1 MTMDLGK
8 LFGRGIAL
16 PPGVGSDGRVRWSE
30 GEDNIR
36 DAIQIILLTE
46 PGERLMLPDFGAG
59 LGRFLFEPNTV
70 STRRAIGEQI
80 SSALRRWEPRII
92 LENVEVEEH
101 PDALEAAVAT
111 IAYRLVSTDTLERV
125 SIEVRL
131 AGS

>member
-1 MTMDLGK
+1 MLNVGK

-16 PPGVGSDGRVRWSE
+16 PPGVGNDGRVRWSE

-46 PGERLMLPDFGAG
+46 PGERLMLPEFGAG

-80 SSALRRWEPRII
+80 GAALRRWEPRII
-92 LENVEVEEH
+92 LEAVEVEEH
-101 PDALEAAVAT
+101 PDRPDAALAT
-111 IAYRLVSTDTLERV
+111 IAYRLVSTHAPEQL
-125 SIEVRL
+125 SLEVRL

>member
-1 MTMDLGK
+1 MDLGK
-8 LFGRGIAL
+8 LFGRGIGL

-80 SSALRRWEPRII
+80 ASALRRWEPRII
-92 LENVEVEEH
+92 LEAVDVEEH
-101 PDALEAAVAT
+101 PDAPDVAIAT
-111 IAYRLVSTDTLERV
+111 IAYRLVSTHALERV
-125 SIEVRL
+125 GIEVRL
-131 AGS
+131 AGT